1 MTAGPCSEIPPG
13 FPDPRALLEITT
25 QSPRQ
30 TFDLGQHLG
39 RCLQAPCLIG
49 LSGDLGAG
57 KTLLVQGLARGLAVA
72 EHIAVTSPTYTLIN
86 EYPGKVPLFH
96 LDLYRIDDPEQLED
110 IGFDEIAAADNIV
123 AVEWA
128 ERLAFE
134 ELQPDLFILIKAAGD
149 TTRRFCLIFY
159 GPDAANL
166 IGALQKHP
174 DIQLFEG

>member
-1 MTAGPCSEIPPG
+1 MTAGPCSDIPSGYPE
-13 FPDPRALLEITT
+13 PLAVMEITT
-25 QSPRQ
+25 QSARQ
-30 TFDLGQHLG
+30 TYDLGQQLG
-39 RCLQAPCLIG
+39 RCLQAPFMIG

-57 KTLLVQGLARGLAVA
+57 KTLLVQGLAGGLEVA
-72 EHIAVTSPTYTLIN
+72 ESIAVTSPTYTLIN

-96 LDLYRIDDPEQLED
+96 LDLYRIDEPEQLED
-110 IGFDEIAAADNIV
+110 IGFDDIAGADNIV

-134 ELQPDLFILIKAAGD
+134 DLQPDLFILIRTSGD

-166 IGALQKHP
+166 IGALQKTLRHS
-174 DIQLFEG
+174 IF